1 MHVNLGCIFGITQSS
16 CTAVICHAGFANE
29 GQFLLM
35 NSASLSDMNLR
46 IDAQA
51 SRKRSANIRRQ
62 MAWKGMGEVSRFRPN
77 LLVGGP
83 GIEPYAEDAWQELQI
98 GTNCFFT
105 AGTDTSTY
113 CTVQSLV
120 LQQ

>member
-1 MHVNLGCIFGITQSS
+1 MHVNLRCTFGMTHSS
-16 CTAVICHAGFANE
+16 CRAVICHAGFANE

-35 NSASLSDMNLR
+35 NSASLADMNIR

-51 SRKRSANIRRQ
+51 SKKRSANIP
-62 MAWKGMGEVSRFRPN
+62 WKGMSEVSRFRPN

-98 GTNCFFT
+98 GANCFFT
-105 AGTDTSTY
+105 AGTETFTSF
-113 CTVQSLV
+113 VH
-120 LQQ
+120 